1 MTERSHPRHDPACS
15 RHRRPRPAAIAPLLL
30 ACTWLPPALA
40 EVDLPRADAVP
51 GGVALVTLGP
61 AGGPTPTV
69 RSGKR
74 RVMVRE
80 TGAEQVAVVGI
91 PLSAKPGTRNITVS
105 EANGGTRTVS
115 FQVTAKDYATQHIT
129 IKDRRKVNP
138 SAEDM
143 KRITRER
150 DEIRAARDRWSE
162 GTVSPLPLLLPV
174 EGRRSSPFGL
184 RRYFNGQRRRPHSG
198 LDIAAPRG
206 TPVRAAQSGEVIET
220 GDYFFNGKSVFLDH
234 GQGLLTFYFHLD
246 RIDVEPGQRVTAGEV
261 VGTVGSTG
269 RATGPH
275 LHWGVS
281 LNRVMVDPDLFM
293 TRETASTP

>member
-1 MTERSHPRHDPACS
+1 MTDCPRPPHDVACS
-15 RHRRPRPAAIAPLLL
+15 HRRRPGPVAILCLVLTCAWMPQVRG
-30 ACTWLPPALA
+30 
-40 EVDLPRADAVP
+40 EVALPRAEPVP

-61 AGGPTPTV
+61 AEGPPPRV
-69 RSGKR
+69 VSGKR
-74 RVMVRE
+74 RVMVRD
-80 TGAEQVAVVGI
+80 TDAGRVAVVGI
-91 PLSAKPGTRNITVS
+91 PLSAEPGARSITVT
-105 EANGGTRTVS
+105 EADGATRTVS
-115 FQVTAKDYATQHIT
+115 FRVGAKDYATQHIT

-150 DEIRAARDRWSE
+150 EEIRDARDRWSE
-162 GTVSPLPLLLPV
+162 GAVSPLPLVLPV

-220 GDYFFNGKSVFLDH
+220 GDYFFNGKAVFLDH

-246 RIDVEPGQRVTAGEV
+246 RVDVAPGQRVAAGEV

-293 TRETASTP
+293 AGEPAPTP